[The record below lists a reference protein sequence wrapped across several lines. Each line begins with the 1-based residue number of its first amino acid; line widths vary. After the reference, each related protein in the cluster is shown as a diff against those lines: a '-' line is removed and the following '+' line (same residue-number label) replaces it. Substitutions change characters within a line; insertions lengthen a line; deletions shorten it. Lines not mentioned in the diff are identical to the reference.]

1 MLPAT
6 EGWYLKRDFLDSS
19 LSQWQLLISELQGP
33 DMTVADLLAAEWSK
47 AKIFTGVRLRAVELL
62 LLKLEDG
69 PDVAVFVLPE
79 LCCQP
84 WWQQFRS
91 STKDARWTTTWMKVP
106 SDALVDAREPH
117 TAIGFAAVVGP
128 VPASPTRLI
137 WAMPQH
143 IRHFQRHCAEHE
155 RDILRDNQK
164 MLWEP

>member
-1 MLPAT
+1 MSNGSSRKLTYNINDLVPFVLPAT

-106 SDALVDAREPH
+106 SDALVDARERPLQ
-117 TAIGFAAVVGP
+117 
-128 VPASPTRLI
+128 RL
-137 WAMPQH
+137 ALP
-143 IRHFQRHCAEHE
+143 
-155 RDILRDNQK
+155 
-164 MLWEP
+164 LWLVRFLPRQPD